1 MQLAPPPPPFVRPVR
16 TLDIET
22 YPNYFLVKL
31 LDVHTGQLFK
41 VEMYQGCPFR
51 WHVLAVLI
59 RDCTI
64 VTFNG
69 NGYDMIMLSA
79 VATGRFDNDTLKR
92 LNDFIFANK
101 FMRSWEIAREW
112 GFEMLDLDHIDLMPL
127 VPGDTDDKK
136 YAGLK
141 IMGGRLGCKKLQ
153 DLPYDPALA
162 LTFEQMMKVDEYCG
176 NDLELTRALYFALLE
191 DIETRIEMNEQ
202 YGIDMRSKSDAQIA
216 EAAMKKLLGLT
227 YAQAKALNT
236 QAQKPPGFSWT
247 YTPPPFI
254 RFSTPEMQTAFNRVL
269 STRFM
274 LNEKAQIEAPL
285 LHEYD
290 VGFAGAVYRM
300 GVGGLHSQEKRTH
313 HVAGPDCVMV
323 DIDGTSFYPTIIE
336 LLGLFPAH
344 IGPVFLQHYSG
355 WKRTRV
361 AHKEAKRKRKA
372 NTYKIKLNG
381 MFGKLKEKHS
391 VVFDPVMFTQIV
403 ITGQLVLL
411 MLIERM
417 HLVGMQAIQ
426 ANTDGVV
433 IKCHPSRV
441 DVRDAVVKQFEA
453 DTGFNMEYTHYIGVY
468 SRDVNSYMAFKPEY
482 TDDKG
487 EFHPIEVKTKGEYAD
502 DPISRL
508 AKNPANQICLDAMK
522 AYLIHGIPLETTIR
536 RCEDI
541 RKFVTVRK
549 VQGGGSWVYETV
561 DAERVAEKR
570 AALDA
575 GGWVYDAAV
584 KLWFEPCGDTV
595 GLSTDHALKALRQS
609 LPREFIGKTV
619 RWYYGVGQRGH
630 ICTSKGG
637 MVARSQGCRPCM
649 ELPDV
654 LPPDIDYAFYVA
666 EARSMLGDM
675 GINA

>member
-1 MQLAPPPPPFVRPVR
+1 MIAAPPPPPFVRPVR

-31 LDVHTGQLFK
+31 RDVHTKQLFK

-79 VATGRFDNDTLKR
+79 VATGRFDNDALKR
-92 LNDFIFANK
+92 LNDYIFAQENK

-112 GFEMLDLDHIDLMPL
+112 GFEILDLDHVDLMPL
-127 VPGDTDDKK
+127 VPGDTEDKI

-153 DLPYDPALA
+153 DLPYPASTW
-162 LTFEQMMKVDEYCG
+162 LTAHQMAEVDEYCG
-176 NDLELTRALYFALLE
+176 NDLELTEALYFALLE

-227 YAQAKALNT
+227 YAQAKALNA

-274 LNEKAQIEAPL
+274 LNEKAQIEAPMWDGY
-285 LHEYD
+285 EI
-290 VGFAGAVYRM
+290 GFAGAVYRC
-300 GVGGLHSQEKRTH
+300 GVGGLHSSEKSTH
-313 HVAGPDCVMV
+313 HIAGPECVIV

-344 IGPVFLQHYSG
+344 IGPIFLQHYSG
-355 WKRTRV
+355 WKTTRV
-361 AHKEAKRKRKA
+361 AHKRAKRKRKA

-381 MFGKLKEKHS
+381 LFGKLKEKHS
-391 VVFDPVMFTQIV
+391 IVFDPVMFTQIV

-433 IKCHPSRV
+433 IKCHPDRV
-441 DVRDAVVKQFEA
+441 AVRDAVVKQFEA
-453 DTGFNMEYTHYIGVY
+453 DTGFEMEYTHYIGLY
-468 SRDVNSYMAFKPEY
+468 SRDVNSYMGFKPAEG
-482 TDDKG
+482 DK
-487 EFHPIEVKTKGEYAD
+487 PIEVKTKGEYAD

-508 AKNPANQICLDAMK
+508 SKNPANQICLDAMK
-522 AYLIHGIPLETTIR
+522 AYIIHGTPLETTIR

-549 VQGGGSWVYETV
+549 VQGSGSWVKETV
-561 DAERVAEKR
+561 AAKSDRVADKKASLIEHGFIEVNKGVWDDYIT
-570 AALDA
+570 AGAPWKTDDAMAL
-575 GGWVYDAAV
+575 
-584 KLWFEPCGDTV
+584 
-595 GLSTDHALKALRQS
+595 LRGR
-609 LPREFIGKTV
+609 LEREFIGKTV

-654 LPPDIDYAFYVA
+654 LPPDIDYGWYVA
-666 EARSMLGDM
+666 EARSMLGNM